1 MLAANSRSFKTDADL
16 VPYPWNEDCD
26 LTLEL
31 KQPPRS
37 DHSRAHDLAE
47 P

>member
-1 MLAANSRSFKTDADL
+1 VLAANSRSFKTDADL

-31 KQPPRS
+31 KQPPVRIIP
-37 DHSRAHDLAE
+37 AHMI
-47 P
+47 